1 MDERPNGWPLQRNW
15 EGVSML
21 DVILNKDRLIYFF
34 IISFNKHFNL
44 KNCIRC
50 MYYICMYATHV

>member
-21 DVILNKDRLIYFF
+21 DVILNKDGLIYFF
-34 IISFNKHFNL
+34 IISFNKHFHL
-44 KNCIRC
+44 KK
-50 MYYICMYATHV
+50 MH